1 MKYSKNNDPSIA
13 SYLFLQFVERVV
25 GLSVALCRMP
35 TPSLPHYYNNIEEKK
50 TNERANGIKT
60 FRIGKLVGYSHR
72 PSPNAIDLFN
82 VSFEFSIFNL

>member
-50 TNERANGIKT
+50 RTNKNFPDRKARRLLSSSVAERNR
-60 FRIGKLVGYSHR
+60 FVQRVVRIL
-72 PSPNAIDLFN
+72 NI
-82 VSFEFSIFNL
+82 